1 MAVKAQEVITIKPI
15 KTQTFKIRL
24 VGDTPLIMH
33 AWSEK
38 AKREMLEAQQG
49 KKKVKAE
56 KDRKN
61 PVHDFVQS
69 MYWLTEKPHIEP
81 SMTDEESEQAFV
93 SAIEAGARFG
103 FPITAFKQAGNSAAY
118 RMGWIKNQAA
128 IRGSYFLRADTEDG
142 LVEIHSDT
150 PLMREDMVRIMTT
163 TDIRYR
169 GEFRNWYADIMVEFN
184 ENGQFTKE
192 DIINVINAGGYIC
205 GAGEWRPER
214 DGDYGRYH
222 VEMIPEA

>member
-1 MAVKAQEVITIKPI
+1 MAAKATQEVITIKPI
-15 KTQTFKIRL
+15 KTQVFRIRL
-24 VGDTPLIMH
+24 IGDTPLIMH

-56 KDRKN
+56 KPRKN

-69 MYWLTEKPHIEP
+69 MYWLTDKPYIEP
-81 SMTDEESEQAFV
+81 SMTDEESEQAFIE
-93 SAIEAGARFG
+93 AIEKGARFG

-118 RMGWIKNQAA
+118 RMGWVKNQAA
-128 IRGSYFLRADTEDG
+128 LRGSYFLRSDTSSG

-150 PLMREDMVRIMTT
+150 PTMREDMVRIMTT

-169 GEFRNWYADIMVEFN
+169 GQFDNWYADIDVEFN

-192 DIINVINAGGYIC
+192 DIVNVINAGGYIC
-205 GAGEWRPER
+205 GAGEWRPEK

-222 VEMIPEA
+222 VEIVSD